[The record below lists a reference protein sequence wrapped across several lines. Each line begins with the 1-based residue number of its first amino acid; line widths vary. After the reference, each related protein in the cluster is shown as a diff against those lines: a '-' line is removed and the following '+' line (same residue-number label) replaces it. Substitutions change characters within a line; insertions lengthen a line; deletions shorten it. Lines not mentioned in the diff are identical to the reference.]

1 MFRGFSQLFKKSGKD
16 LRKRIYFTLLCL
28 GIFCLGTRIC
38 IPGVD
43 VIDNIYE
50 SLGVLQIFDLMSGGG
65 LQTFSIF
72 ALGVSPYITASIIT
86 QLLQMD
92 VVPYFKE
99 LKEQGYVG
107 RQKIN
112 KINRYI
118 AIILAFLQAYMLCI
132 LYLNNPGTIETIRF
146 SVIMTAGTCFCL
158 WMGDQIT
165 KNGIG
170 NGSSMIIMAGIVQS
184 MPAIFAKAFNG
195 FIHGAYSMPIGI
207 TYFSIFVLIYIL
219 IIVGIIYMQLAERRI
234 PIQYANR
241 TTSAYGANQSYLPIK
256 LNAANVIPVIFAQI
270 LLTIPSM
277 IAAFTKNQNA
287 TDFISKYIQYNSP
300 TGLIIYIILI
310 LFFSYFYTFMV
321 LNPEDMSKNLNQR
334 GGYIP
339 GIRPGND
346 TAKYISKSVSRL
358 TIVGGIGLAILAILP
373 VLFQMIF
380 RNNASLAAVSIGG
393 TGLLIVV
400 GVAIETYRQIESR
413 LLSNSY
419 KEKRKRLR

>member
-1 MFRGFSQLFKKSGKD
+1 
-16 LRKRIYFTLLCL
+16 
-28 GIFCLGTRIC
+28 
-38 IPGVD
+38 
-43 VIDNIYE
+43 
-50 SLGVLQIFDLMSGGG
+50 
-65 LQTFSIF
+65 
-72 ALGVSPYITASIIT
+72 
-86 QLLQMD
+86 
-92 VVPYFKE
+92 
-99 LKEQGYVG
+99 
-107 RQKIN
+107 
-112 KINRYI
+112 
-118 AIILAFLQAYMLCI
+118 MLCI

-195 FIHGAYSMPIGI
+195 FIHGAYSMSIGI

-287 TDFISKYIQYNSP
+287 TDFISKYIQYNSS

>member
-28 GIFCLGTRIC
+28 GIFCLGTRIS

-195 FIHGAYSMPIGI
+195 FIHGAYSIPIGI

-393 TGLLIVV
+393 TGLFIVV

>member
-28 GIFCLGTRIC
+28 GIFCLGTRIS

-195 FIHGAYSMPIGI
+195 FIHGAYSIPIGI

-287 TDFISKYIQYNSP
+287 IDFISKYIQYNSP

>member
-16 LRKRIYFTLLCL
+16 LRKRIYFTLFCL
-28 GIFCLGTRIC
+28 GIFCLGTGIS
-38 IPGVD
+38 IPGVR

-65 LQTFSIF
+65 LQRFSIF
-72 ALGVSPYITASIIT
+72 ALGVSPYITASIVT

-92 VVPYFKE
+92 IVPYFSE
-99 LKEQGYVG
+99 LKEQGYTG

-118 AIILAFLQAYMLCI
+118 AIVLAFVQSYMLCI
-132 LYLNNPGTIETIRF
+132 LYLKNPGTMETIRF

-165 KNGIG
+165 KKGIG

-184 MPAIFAKAFNG
+184 MPAIFVNAYNG
-195 FIHGAYSMPIGI
+195 FINGVYSLPVGI
-207 TYFSIFVLIYIL
+207 TYFSIFVIIYIL
-219 IIVGIIYMQLAERRI
+219 ILVGIIYVQLAERRI

-256 LNAANVIPVIFAQI
+256 VNAANVIPVIFAQI

-277 IAAFTKNQNA
+277 IAALAKSEGA
-287 TDFISKYIQYNSP
+287 SAFINKYIVYTTP
-300 TGLIIYIILI
+300 TGLLLYIILI

-346 TAKYISKSVSRL
+346 TTKYISNSVSKI
-358 TIVGGIGLAILAILP
+358 TIVGGVVLAILAILP
-373 VLFQMIF
+373 VIFQIIF
-380 RNNASLAAVSIGG
+380 KNNASLASVSIGG

-400 GVAIETYRQIESR
+400 GVAIETYRQIESS

-419 KEKRKRLR
+419 KAKRKKIR

>member
-16 LRKRIYFTLLCL
+16 LRKRRYFTLLCL
-28 GIFCLGTRIC
+28 GIFCLGTRIS

-346 TAKYISKSVSRL
+346 TTKYISKSVSKL

>member
-28 GIFCLGTRIC
+28 GIFCLGTGIS

-195 FIHGAYSMPIGI
+195 FIHGAYSIPIGI

>member
-28 GIFCLGTRIC
+28 GIFCLGTRIS

-358 TIVGGIGLAILAILP
+358 TIVGGIGLAVLAILP

>member
-1 MFRGFSQLFKKSGKD
+1 MFQGFSQLFKKSGKE

-28 GIFCLGTRIC
+28 GVFCLGTGIS

-50 SLGVLQIFDLMSGGG
+50 ALGVLQIFDLMSGGG

-72 ALGVSPYITASIIT
+72 ALGVSPYITASIVT

-92 VVPYFKE
+92 IVPYFKE

-118 AIILAFLQAYMLCI
+118 AIVLAFLQAYMLCI
-132 LYLNNPGTIETIRF
+132 LYLDNPGTMETIRF

-165 KNGIG
+165 KYGIG
-170 NGSSMIIMAGIVQS
+170 NGTSMIIMAGIVQS
-184 MPAIFAKAFNG
+184 MPAIFTKAFNG
-195 FIHGAYSMPIGI
+195 FINGVYSMPVGI
-207 TYFSIFVLIYIL
+207 IYFSLFVLVYIL

-234 PIQYANR
+234 PIQHANR
-241 TTSAYGANQSYLPIK
+241 TTSAYGGNQSYLPIK

-277 IAAFTKNQNA
+277 IAALLKSDSA
-287 TDFISKYIQYNSP
+287 SEFINSYITYTTP
-300 TGLIIYIILI
+300 TGLLLYVILI
-310 LFFSYFYTFMV
+310 MFFSYFYTFMV

-339 GIRPGND
+339 GIRPGKD
-346 TAKYISKSVSRL
+346 TTEYISKSVSRI
-358 TIVGGIGLAILAILP
+358 TIVGGITLAIIAILP
-373 VLFQMIF
+373 VVFQMIF
-380 RNNASLAAVSIGG
+380 KNNPSLAAVSIGG

-413 LLSNSY
+413 LLSTSY
-419 KEKRKRLR
+419 KEKRKKLR

>member
-16 LRKRIYFTLLCL
+16 LRKRIYFTLLSL
-28 GIFCLGTRIC
+28 GIFCLGTRIS

-195 FIHGAYSMPIGI
+195 FIHGAYSIPIGI

-277 IAAFTKNQNA
+277 IAAFTKNQGA
-287 TDFISKYIQYNSP
+287 TDFISKYIAYNSP

-346 TAKYISKSVSRL
+346 TTKYISKSVSKL

>member
-28 GIFCLGTRIC
+28 GIFCLGTRIS

-277 IAAFTKNQNA
+277 IAAFTKNQGA
-287 TDFISKYIQYNSP
+287 TDFISKYIAYNSP

>member
-16 LRKRIYFTLLCL
+16 LRKRIYFTLFCL
-28 GIFCLGTRIC
+28 GIFCLGTGIS

-184 MPAIFAKAFNG
+184 MPAIFTKAFNG
-195 FIHGAYSMPIGI
+195 FIHGAYSLPVGI
-207 TYFSIFVLIYIL
+207 TFFSIFVLIYIL

-287 TDFISKYIQYNSP
+287 TDFISKYIAYNSP

-346 TAKYISKSVSRL
+346 TTKYISKSVSKL
-358 TIVGGIGLAILAILP
+358 TIVGGIGLAVLAILP

>member
-28 GIFCLGTRIC
+28 GIFCLGTRIS

-277 IAAFTKNQNA
+277 IAAFTKNQGA

-346 TAKYISKSVSRL
+346 TAKYISKSVSRI

>member
-16 LRKRIYFTLLCL
+16 LRKRIYFTLFCL
-28 GIFCLGTRIC
+28 GIFCLGTGIS

-99 LKEQGYVG
+99 LKEQGFVG

-184 MPAIFAKAFNG
+184 MPAIFTKAFNG
-195 FIHGAYSMPIGI
+195 FIHGAYSLPVGI
-207 TYFSIFVLIYIL
+207 TFFSIFVLIYIL

-287 TDFISKYIQYNSP
+287 TDFISKYIAYNSP

-346 TAKYISKSVSRL
+346 TTKYISKSVSKL
-358 TIVGGIGLAILAILP
+358 TIVGGIGLAVLAILP

>member
-1 MFRGFSQLFKKSGKD
+1 MFRGFSQIFKKSGKD
-16 LRKRIYFTLLCL
+16 LRKRIYFTLFCL
-28 GIFCLGTRIC
+28 GIFCLGTGIS
-38 IPGVD
+38 IPGVN

-118 AIILAFLQAYMLCI
+118 AIVLAFVQAYMLCV
-132 LYLNNPGTIETIRF
+132 LYLKNPGTMETIRF

-165 KNGIG
+165 KKGIG

-184 MPAIFAKAFNG
+184 MPAIFKHAYDG
-195 FIHGAYSMPIGI
+195 FINGTYSTGVGM
-207 TYFSIFVLIYIL
+207 TFFSLFVLVYVL
-219 IIVGIIYMQLAERRI
+219 VIVGIVIMQLCERRI

-241 TTSAYGANQSYLPIK
+241 STSAYGAQQSYLPIK

-277 IAAFTKNQNA
+277 IAALSKSEGAQA
-287 TDFISKYIQYNSP
+287 FINTYIKYTTP
-300 TGLIIYIILI
+300 TGLLLYIILI
-310 LFFSYFYTFMV
+310 LFFAYFYTFMV
-321 LNPEDMSKNLNQR
+321 LNPEEMSKNLNQR

-339 GIRPGND
+339 GIRPGEE
-346 TAKYISKSVSRL
+346 TTKYISASVSNL
-358 TIVGGIGLAILAILP
+358 TIVGGVFLALLAMLP
-373 VLFQMIF
+373 VIFQMIF
-380 RNNASLAAVSIGG
+380 NNNANLSSVSIGG

-419 KEKRKRLR
+419 KEKRKRIR

>member
-16 LRKRIYFTLLCL
+16 LRKRIYVTLFCL
-28 GIFCLGTRIC
+28 GIFCLGTGIS

-50 SLGVLQIFDLMSGGG
+50 SLGVLQIFDLMAGGG

-99 LKEQGYVG
+99 LKEQGYTG

-112 KINRYI
+112 KINRYM
-118 AIILAFLQAYMLCI
+118 AIILAFIQGYMLCI
-132 LYLNNPGTIETIRF
+132 LYLKNPGTMETISF
-146 SVIMTAGTCFCL
+146 SVMMTAGTAFCL

-165 KNGIG
+165 KYGIG
-170 NGSSMIIMAGIVQS
+170 NGASMLIMAGIVQS
-184 MPAIFAKAFNG
+184 MPSIFVKAFNG
-195 FIHGAYSMPIGI
+195 FVNGAYTMPVGI
-207 TYFSIFVLIYIL
+207 TFFSIFVLIYIA
-219 IIVGIIYMQLAERRI
+219 IIVGIIWMQLAERRI

-277 IAAFTKNQNA
+277 IAALTKSTGAQE
-287 TDFISKYIQYNSP
+287 FINTYISYTTP
-300 TGLIIYIILI
+300 TGLLIYIILI

-334 GGYIP
+334 GGYVP
-339 GIRPGND
+339 GIRPGVD
-346 TAKYISKSVSRL
+346 TTKYISDSVSKL
-358 TIVGGIGLAILAILP
+358 TVVGGLGLAFLAILP

-380 RNNASLAAVSIGG
+380 KSNASLASVSIGG

-419 KEKRKRLR
+419 KEKRRKIR

>member
-16 LRKRIYFTLLCL
+16 LRKRIYFTLFCL
-28 GIFCLGTRIC
+28 GIFCLGTRIS
-38 IPGVD
+38 IPGVE

-118 AIILAFLQAYMLCI
+118 AIVLAFLQAYMLCI

-184 MPAIFAKAFNG
+184 MPAIFTKAFNG
-195 FIHGAYSMPIGI
+195 FIHGAYSLPVGI

-287 TDFISKYIQYNSP
+287 TDFISKYIAYNSP

-346 TAKYISKSVSRL
+346 TTKYISKSVSKL
-358 TIVGGIGLAILAILP
+358 TIVGGIGLAVLAILP

-380 RNNASLAAVSIGG
+380 RNNASLASVSIGG

>member
-28 GIFCLGTRIC
+28 GIFCLGTGIS

-170 NGSSMIIMAGIVQS
+170 NGSSMIIMAGNVQS

-195 FIHGAYSMPIGI
+195 FIHGAYSIPIGI

>member
-1 MFRGFSQLFKKSGKD
+1 MFQGFSQLFKKSGKD
-16 LRKRIYFTLLCL
+16 IRKRLYFTLLCL
-28 GIFCLGTRIC
+28 GVFCLGTGIS

-72 ALGVSPYITASIIT
+72 ALGVSPYITASIVT

-92 VVPYFKE
+92 IVPYFKE

-118 AIILAFLQAYMLCI
+118 AIVLAFLQAYMLCI
-132 LYLNNPGTIETIRF
+132 LYLDNPGTMETIKF

-165 KNGIG
+165 KHGIG
-170 NGSSMIIMAGIVQS
+170 NGTSMIIMAGIVQS
-184 MPAIFAKAFNG
+184 MPAIFTKAFNG
-195 FIHGAYSMPIGI
+195 FINGVYSLPLGI
-207 TYFSIFVLIYIL
+207 TYFSIFVIIYVL
-219 IIVGIIYMQLAERRI
+219 IIIGIIYMQLAERRI
-234 PIQYANR
+234 PIQHANR
-241 TTSAYGANQSYLPIK
+241 TISAYGANQSYLPIK

-277 IAAFTKNQNA
+277 IAAFAKNESVNN
-287 TDFISKYIQYNSP
+287 FINNYITYTSP
-300 TGLIIYIILI
+300 TGLLIYVILI
-310 LFFSYFYTFMV
+310 MFFSYFYTFMV

-339 GIRPGND
+339 GIRPGKD
-346 TAKYISKSVSRL
+346 TTEYISKSVSRI
-358 TIVGGIGLAILAILP
+358 TIVGGITLAIIAIFP
-373 VLFQMIF
+373 VIFQMIF
-380 RNNASLAAVSIGG
+380 KNNASLAAVSIGG

-413 LLSNSY
+413 LLSTSY
-419 KEKRKRLR
+419 KSKRKKLR

>member
-16 LRKRIYFTLLCL
+16 LRKRIYFTLFCL
-28 GIFCLGTRIC
+28 GIFCLGTRIS

-118 AIILAFLQAYMLCI
+118 AIVLAFLQAYMLCI

-184 MPAIFAKAFNG
+184 MPAIFTKAFNG
-195 FIHGAYSMPIGI
+195 FIHGAYSMPVGI
-207 TYFSIFVLIYIL
+207 TYFSIFVLIYIA

-241 TTSAYGANQSYLPIK
+241 TTSAYGTNQSYLPIK

-277 IAAFTKNQNA
+277 IAAFTKNQGA
-287 TDFISKYIQYNSP
+287 TDFISKYIAYNSP

-346 TAKYISKSVSRL
+346 TTKYISKSVSKL
-358 TIVGGIGLAILAILP
+358 TIVGGIGLAVLAILP

>member
-1 MFRGFSQLFKKSGKD
+1 MFRGFSQLFKKYGKD
-16 LRKRIYFTLLCL
+16 IRKRIYFTMFCL
-28 GIFCLGTRIC
+28 GIFCLGTC
-38 IPGVD
+38 ISVPGVSIVD
-43 VIDNIYE
+43 DIV
-50 SLGVLQIFDLMSGGG
+50 SKLGALQIFDLMSGGG

-92 VVPYFKE
+92 VIPYFKE
-99 LKEQGYVG
+99 LKEQGYTG

-112 KINRYI
+112 KINRY
-118 AIILAFLQAYMLCI
+118 AAVILAFIQGYMLCV
-132 LYLNNPGTIETIRF
+132 LYLKNPSTIETIRF

-165 KNGIG
+165 KYGIG
-170 NGSSMIIMAGIVQS
+170 NGMSMIIMAGIVQS
-184 MPAIFAKAFNG
+184 MPNVFSKAFNG
-195 FIHGAYSMPIGI
+195 FINGAYSTGVGI
-207 TYFSIFVLIYIL
+207 TLFSIFVLIYIAV
-219 IIVGIIYMQLAERRI
+219 IIGVIVMQLAERRI

-241 TTSAYGANQSYLPIK
+241 TTSAYGSNQSYLPIK

-277 IAAFTKNQNA
+277 IAAFTKNSSAQE
-287 TDFISKYIQYNSP
+287 FITKYINYTSP

-321 LNPEDMSKNLNQR
+321 LNPEDMSKNLKER

-339 GIRPGND
+339 GIRPGEETEN
-346 TAKYISKSVSRL
+346 YISTSVSRI
-358 TIVGGIGLAILAILP
+358 TIVGGIVLAVLAMFP
-373 VLFQMIF
+373 VVFQMIF
-380 RNNASLAAVSIGG
+380 RSNPSLSSVSIGG

-419 KEKRKRLR
+419 KEKRKRIR